1 MTCSGGSWLPAPP
14 GFHSTENDP
23 GLVADAARPVPSS
36 VNDAMFHQLRH
47 WADTVRADAPPI
59 VTNGQVRAALAAA
72 SAAQRSLELGQS
84 VEVCCTDRGG
94 DGVSGGERLRV
105 GFMSG
110 VRHAG
115 QYGAILAADPRVEI
129 VCMAEEPDAPD
140 WARRH
145 GERLARA
152 LGVPWST
159 DVLALC
165 QGERIDLALIC
176 SEPVR
181 HARLAIEALTA
192 GVHVLVDKPVAT
204 TVPDA
209 DAVLAAADAAA
220 GVCTVVNRTYS
231 PAVARLWRWVDAGH
245 LGLPRHVDVEFLAS
259 GAHFTA
265 SVERPDLVLDPALSG
280 GGELLNF
287 RGYAVDYIRYL
298 TGLEIVEV
306 YAEAS
311 TLFGAGH
318 AAHAVED
325 CAVVSLG
332 LQHGVTA
339 TATVGRIPA
348 APGLGAGSSTVR
360 LIGSH
365 GHVVADDD
373 LPQVLRY
380 GNGVVAH
387 PVAAG
392 GAEAALTAFLTDL
405 VSHLLAG
412 TRPRYGVA
420 DACAAVAV
428 IDAAYRS
435 VATGRTAVVAQGSS

>member
-1 MTCSGGSWLPAPP
+1 MSGG
-14 GFHSTENDP
+14 D
-23 GLVADAARPVPSS
+23 
-36 VNDAMFHQLRH
+36 
-47 WADTVRADAPPI
+47 
-59 VTNGQVRAALAAA
+59 
-72 SAAQRSLELGQS
+72 
-84 VEVCCTDRGG
+84 
-94 DGVSGGERLRV
+94 RLRV
-105 GFMSG
+105 GFVSG

-115 QYGAILAADPRVEI
+115 QYAAILAADPRVEI
-129 VCMAEEPDAPD
+129 VGIAEEPDAPG
-140 WARRH
+140 WVRRD
-145 GERLARA
+145 GERVAGE

-165 QGERIDLALIC
+165 RGGLDLAVIC

-209 DAVLAAADAAA
+209 DAVLAAADAAP
-220 GVCTVVNRTYS
+220 GVCTVVNRTHS
-231 PAVARLWRWVDAGH
+231 PAVSRLWRWVDAGH

-265 SVERPDLVLDPALSG
+265 SVERPELVLDPALSG

-287 RGYAVDYIRYL
+287 LGYAVDYIRYL
-298 TGLEIVEV
+298 TGLEIVDV
-306 YAEAS
+306 YAEAG
-311 TLFGAGH
+311 TLFDAGH
-318 AAHAVED
+318 AAHGVED

-332 LQHGVTA
+332 LRNGVTA
-339 TATVGRIPA
+339 TATVGRIPY
-348 APGLGAGSSTVR
+348 APGLGAGSSTIR

-365 GHVVADDD
+365 GHAVADDD

-380 GNGVVAH
+380 GNGVAGL
-387 PVAAG
+387 PVAGG

-405 VSHLLAG
+405 VGHLLAG

-420 DACAAVAV
+420 DARAAMAV

-435 VATGRTAVVAQGSS
+435 VATGRTALVAQSRA